1 MSLMSI
7 LTDILFVGHSLVGAE
22 LPPMVQWTL
31 SERGHEATVE
41 AHLIPGAPLGFNWDR
56 SAESQ
61 GVDGRA
67 RLETGAID
75 ALILTEAVPL
85 DNHVTWSD
93 SVGAVARWA
102 GLAWQKNPETQ
113 VFVYETWHSL
123 NSGPGVVIEND
134 AAAGV
139 PWVTRLE
146 KDLPVWESLTEKANA
161 ERPNGA
167 DPVRIIPAGQAM
179 LLADRA
185 AKAGL
190 LPGVASVSELF
201 QDDIHP
207 NGKGLYLVAMVH
219 FAAITGDNPEG
230 LPAQLF
236 RTWPNRAGIV
246 SEELAVAMQRIAWQA
261 VSAQRVR
268 EDRRQGA
275 TDAPVADVP
284 VQQAAAM
291 IEPDVLSFPAITNPN
306 LAFGIAGISD
316 WSVQQPFLDVMKT
329 ARPWTVHMNGQWG
342 GQGHDDLAAQ
352 GRLGPEGW
360 PLSIPPEADGL
371 STIILNDLPP
381 EAAGVSGRYIMRWK
395 GKGSPILTGR
405 AEAQRPE
412 AGGIGFD
419 FRPGQGGVIIS
430 MPPIEPGDPIRDIT
444 VVRADRLAD
453 HAAGRL
459 FNPDWLNRIRGVRV
473 IRLMDWMETNNSG
486 LAAPS
491 DRPKVSDYTWA
502 RKGVPVEVMVALA
515 NELDADPWFTL
526 PHLAEDDLVREY
538 ARIVRDGLRP
548 GRRAWVE
555 YSNEMWNETFG
566 QARWAAEQARA
577 RWNEDS
583 AGVQFYALRAAQVA
597 DIWAEVF
604 ADDSRLVRVI
614 STHTGWLGREADI
627 LDAPLVVAEGRPA
640 PYRSF
645 DAYAVTGY
653 FSAQLVG
660 DEKYRMVKDW
670 LAESRQ
676 ADPNRPLALALAR
689 AAEEVA
695 DGRHSG
701 KSEGS
706 IEDMVTNVFP
716 HHAQVARDHRLT
728 LVMYEGGSHIVGLG
742 AALEDPDMSTF
753 LQTLSYTPEIGALYR
768 RLMKGW
774 SAVTDAPFNAFVDV
788 SSPSK
793 WGSWGALRHL
803 GDDNPRWQALTR
815 G

>member
-1 MSLMSI
+1 
-7 LTDILFVGHSLVGAE
+7 
-22 LPPMVQWTL
+22 
-31 SERGHEATVE
+31 
-41 AHLIPGAPLGFNWDR
+41 
-56 SAESQ
+56 
-61 GVDGRA
+61 
-67 RLETGAID
+67 
-75 ALILTEAVPL
+75 
-85 DNHVTWSD
+85 
-93 SVGAVARWA
+93 
-102 GLAWQKNPETQ
+102 
-113 VFVYETWHSL
+113 
-123 NSGPGVVIEND
+123 
-134 AAAGV
+134 
-139 PWVTRLE
+139 
-146 KDLPVWESLTEKANA
+146 
-161 ERPNGA
+161 
-167 DPVRIIPAGQAM
+167 
-179 LLADRA
+179 
-185 AKAGL
+185 
-190 LPGVASVSELF
+190 
-201 QDDIHP
+201 
-207 NGKGLYLVAMVH
+207 
-219 FAAITGDNPEG
+219 
-230 LPAQLF
+230 
-236 RTWPNRAGIV
+236 
-246 SEELAVAMQRIAWQA
+246 
-261 VSAQRVR
+261 
-268 EDRRQGA
+268 
-275 TDAPVADVP
+275 
-284 VQQAAAM
+284 
-291 IEPDVLSFPAITNPN
+291 
-306 LAFGIAGISD
+306 
-316 WSVQQPFLDVMKT
+316 
-329 ARPWTVHMNGQWG
+329 
-342 GQGHDDLAAQ
+342 
-352 GRLGPEGW
+352 
-360 PLSIPPEADGL
+360 
-371 STIILNDLPP
+371 
-381 EAAGVSGRYIMRWK
+381 
-395 GKGSPILTGR
+395 
-405 AEAQRPE
+405 
-412 AGGIGFD
+412 
-419 FRPGQGGVIIS
+419 
-430 MPPIEPGDPIRDIT
+430 
-444 VVRADRLAD
+444 
-453 HAAGRL
+453 
-459 FNPDWLNRIRGVRV
+459 
-473 IRLMDWMETNNSG
+473 
-486 LAAPS
+486 
-491 DRPKVSDYTWA
+491 
-502 RKGVPVEVMVALA
+502 VPVEVMVALA